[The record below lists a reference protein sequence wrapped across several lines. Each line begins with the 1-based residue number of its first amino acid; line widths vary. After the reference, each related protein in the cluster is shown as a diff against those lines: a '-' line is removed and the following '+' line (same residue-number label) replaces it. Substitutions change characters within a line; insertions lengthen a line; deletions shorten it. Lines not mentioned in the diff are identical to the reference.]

1 MPLITESIGL
11 LAATC
16 TTMAFVPQAIK
27 VIRTRNTSGLSLSM
41 YVCFTIGV
49 SLWLVYGYLLG
60 DTAIIVAN
68 AITIVFAAI
77 ILALKLLYS

>member
-16 TTMAFVPQAIK
+16 TTVAFVPQAIK
-27 VIRTRNTSGLSLSM
+27 VIRTRNTAGLSLSM

-49 SLWLVYGYLLG
+49 SLWLVYGCLIG
-60 DTAIIVAN
+60 DTAIIIAN
-68 AITIVFAAI
+68 AITIVFATI

>member
-1 MPLITESIGL
+1 MSLITESIGL

-27 VIRTRNTSGLSLSM
+27 VIRTRNTAGLSLSM

-49 SLWLVYGYLLG
+49 SLWLVYGCLLG

>member
-16 TTMAFVPQAIK
+16 TTVAFVPQAIK
-27 VIRTRNTSGLSLSM
+27 VIRTRNTEGLSLSM

-49 SLWLVYGYLLG
+49 SLWLVYGCLIG
-60 DTAIIVAN
+60 DTAIIIAN
-68 AITIVFAAI
+68 AITVVFAAT